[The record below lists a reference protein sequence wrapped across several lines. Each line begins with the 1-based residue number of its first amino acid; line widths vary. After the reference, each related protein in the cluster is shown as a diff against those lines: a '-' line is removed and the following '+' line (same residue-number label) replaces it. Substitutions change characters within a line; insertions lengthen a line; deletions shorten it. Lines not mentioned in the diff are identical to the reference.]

1 MKKLLFI
8 LLFIP
13 LLTASNLIY
22 SQKYVLTE
30 HEEFKVSLPGDV
42 YYAANRNKEGQLLY
56 EELFADAE
64 YSDFELDLNSI
75 ITDYQSGVL
84 NDKEFDEHV
93 NSFQE
98 IINKSSIDK
107 NARLRI
113 EQLLKE
119 VN

>member
-1 MKKLLFI
+1 MLNLLGLFI
-8 LLFIP
+8 IIIMVIVILLPFNDNFWNYINKNKKRIKTP
-13 LLTASNLIY
+13 LN
-22 SQKYVLTE
+22 
-30 HEEFKVSLPGDV
+30 D
-42 YYAANRNKEGQLLY
+42 
-56 EELFADAE
+56 